1 MARPLEEAPGVADR
15 SALASTAEEAL
26 RLAARD
32 PAASRLLGAGVV
44 DRARA
49 VRAWDTVSAAE
60 RALGVAAMNLGE
72 LEASVDHLRRAV
84 TAARRADSGR
94 RLGEAR
100 MSLAS
105 ALVLRGLPGQAS
117 RTIRA
122 ARDDLVGLHAAR
134 AGVQH
139 AAILQEL
146 GRYDQALRVLRQS
159 LPTLRAEADAEWLA
173 RALSN
178 RSLIHVERRAF
189 RAARTDLE
197 EARRWCDEHGLDLP
211 GAYAEQNLGCL
222 AATRGDIP
230 AALGHFDATEV
241 RYREFG
247 LVEPSLFVDRAKVL
261 LGVRLLAEARATAE
275 AAVAAYAEQGRDVHV
290 PEALLL
296 VSTVAL
302 VQGDHTTAGAAADEA
317 LDGFRR
323 RGRTRAVVLAR
334 YARLQADLVAA
345 PGSVDAARVAR
356 AARELERAGWTVPGL
371 EALVLAGR
379 IALDQGRRASA
390 HRYLSAASS
399 ARSTGPAEA
408 RARAWLA
415 EALLRRAEG
424 RRAGALAALRAGAR
438 IVDEHQASLG
448 ATELRAHVSAHRGA
462 LARWGLQMA
471 LEDGDPR
478 RVLEWAERDRASALR
493 VRPARPPDDP
503 DLSRDLTQLR
513 ATMEQIDEARSE
525 SEGTDDA
532 RLVQRQVMLERR
544 IRDRYRT
551 AYGPAGAAAGSTRSV
566 DDLAGPL
573 GDAALVEFVETG
585 GAVLAVTVVEGRTR
599 LHDLAVADEVS
610 RAMAHVP
617 FALNRLARPGR
628 GPRGGA
634 AAAAAVLDRAGETL
648 DSLLV
653 LPLLGAVGDR
663 DLVVVPSPAL
673 QSVVWSALPSCVARA
688 VTVSPSASLWHRAAV
703 GPRREPTAGSVSVA
717 GPGLPGAREEAER
730 VAGLHAGSSLLVD
743 EAATC
748 EAVLRSVDGAER
760 LHLAAHGRVRADN
773 PLFSSVALADGPLTV
788 YEIEGLDAAPR
799 HVVLSAC
806 DTGRAQAVTG
816 QEVLGFG
823 AALLAAGTVTFVAPV
838 VQVSDAA
845 TVPLME
851 AFHRAVANGAS
862 PAAALAHAQAGSR
875 RASDEE
881 RAAAAGFVC
890 VGAG

>member
-1 MARPLEEAPGVADR
+1 MAPLPLEEAPELAVR
-15 SALASTAEEAL
+15 SALATTAEEAL
-26 RLAARD
+26 RLAALD
-32 PAASRLLGAGVV
+32 PAAARRLGAGVV

-49 VRAWDTVSAAE
+49 TRAWDTVSAAE
-60 RALGVAAMNLGE
+60 RALGVAAMNLGD

-84 TAARRADSGR
+84 AAARRAESGR

-105 ALVLRGLPGQAS
+105 AFVLRGLPAQAS

-122 ARDDLVGLHAAR
+122 ARDDLAGLHAAR

-159 LPTLRAEADAEWLA
+159 LPVLRAEADAEWAA

-189 RAARTDLE
+189 RAARADLE

-222 AATRGDIP
+222 AATEGDVP
-230 AALGHFDATEV
+230 AALRHFDAAEV
-241 RYREFG
+241 RYRQFG

-261 LGVRLLAEARATAE
+261 LAVRLLAEARATAE

-296 VSTVAL
+296 LSTVAL
-302 VQGDHTTAGAAADEA
+302 VQGDHTTARSAADES

-323 RGRTRAVVLAR
+323 RGRTHAVVLAR
-334 YARLQADLVAA
+334 YARLQADLVAT
-345 PGSVDAARVAR
+345 PGAVDAARVAR
-356 AARELERAGWTVPGL
+356 AARELQHAGWTVPGF

-379 IALDQGRRASA
+379 IALDQGRTVSA
-390 HRYLSAASS
+390 HRYLAAASR
-399 ARSTGPAEA
+399 ARSTGPAEV

-438 IVDEHQASLG
+438 IVDDHQASLG

-471 LEDGDPR
+471 LEDEDPR

-493 VRPARPPDDP
+493 VRPAKPPDDP
-503 DLSRDLTQLR
+503 ELSRDLTQLR
-513 ATMEQIDEARSE
+513 STMAQIDEARSDE
-525 SEGTDDA
+525 ADDA

-544 IRDRYRT
+544 IRDRCRT
-551 AYGPAGAAAGSTRSV
+551 ASGRAGTAGVSTRTV
-566 DDLAGPL
+566 DDLAGSL
-573 GDAALVEFVETG
+573 GDAALIEFVETG
-585 GAVLAVTVVEGRTR
+585 GAVLAVTVVRGRPR
-599 LHDLAVADEVS
+599 LHTVADTHDVLH
-610 RAMAHVP
+610 AMAHVP

-628 GPRGGA
+628 GSRGSTA
-634 AAAAAVLDRAGETL
+634 AATAVLDRAGETL
-648 DSLLV
+648 DALLV
-653 LPLLGAVGDR
+653 RPLIGAVGDR
-663 DLVVVPSPAL
+663 PLVVVPSPAL
-673 QSVVWSALPSCVARA
+673 QSVVWSALPSCLARA
-688 VTVSPSASLWHRAAV
+688 VTVSPSASLWHKAAV
-703 GPRREPTAGSVSVA
+703 GPSRERAGSAVSVA
-717 GPGLPGAREEAER
+717 GPGLPGGREEASR
-730 VAGLHAGSSLLVD
+730 VAGLYTGSSLLVD

-748 EAVLRSVDGAER
+748 EEVLRRVDGAGL
-760 LHLAAHGRVRADN
+760 LHLAAHGHVRADN
-773 PLFSSVALADGPLTV
+773 PLFSSVTLADGPLTV
-788 YEIEGLDAAPR
+788 YELEGLDTAPR

-806 DTGRAQAVTG
+806 DTGRPQAVTG

-823 AALLAAGTVTFVAPV
+823 AALLAAGTATVVAPV

-845 TVPLME
+845 TIPLME
-851 AFHRAVANGAS
+851 AFHRAVTAGTA
-862 PAAALAHAQAGSR
+862 PAAALAHAQARARGS
-875 RASDEE
+875 SEEE

>member
-1 MARPLEEAPGVADR
+1 MAPLPLEEAPELVDRGLLAD
-15 SALASTAEEAL
+15 TAEEAL
-26 RLAARD
+26 RLAALD
-32 PAASRLLGAGVV
+32 PAAARRLGADVV
-44 DRARA
+44 ERARA
-49 VRAWDTVSAAE
+49 ARAWDAVSAAE

-72 LEASVDHLRRAV
+72 LEVSVDHLRRAV
-84 TAARRADSGR
+84 TAGRRAGSAR

-105 ALVLRGLPGQAS
+105 ALVLRGLPAQAS

-146 GRYDQALRVLRQS
+146 GRYDDALRALRQS
-159 LPTLRAEADAEWLA
+159 LPALRAEGDAEWAA

-222 AATRGDIP
+222 AATRGDVP
-230 AALGHFDATEV
+230 AALRHFDAAEA

-261 LGVRLLAEARATAE
+261 LGVRLLAEARATAD
-275 AAVAAYAEQGRDVHV
+275 AAVGAYADQGRDVHV

-296 VSTVAL
+296 LSTVAL
-302 VQGDHTTAGAAADEA
+302 VQGDHGTARGAADGA

-323 RGRTRAVVLAR
+323 RGRSRAVVLAR
-334 YARLQADLVAA
+334 YARLQADLVSA
-345 PGSVDAARVAR
+345 PGEVDAARVAR
-356 AARELERAGWTVPGL
+356 VARELQHAGWTVPGL

-379 IALDQGRRASA
+379 IALDQGRRTSA
-390 HRYLSAASS
+390 HRYLTAAST
-399 ARSTGPAEA
+399 ARSTGPAEV

-462 LARWGLQMA
+462 LARLGLQMA
-471 LEDGDPR
+471 LEGGDPR

-503 DLSRDLTQLR
+503 ELSRDLAQLR
-513 ATMEQIDEARSE
+513 STMAQIDEARD
-525 SEGTDDA
+525 EGMDDA
-532 RLVQRQVMLERR
+532 RLVQRQVLLERR
-544 IRDRYRT
+544 IRDRSRT
-551 AYGPAGAAAGSTRSV
+551 AEGRAEAAPGPTRSV
-566 DDLAGPL
+566 DELAGPL
-573 GDAALVEFVETG
+573 GDAALVEFVETE
-585 GAVLAVTVVEGRTR
+585 GAVLAITVVQGRTR
-599 LHDLAVADEVS
+599 LHDLTGVDEVR
-610 RAMAHVP
+610 RALAHVP

-628 GPRGGA
+628 GARGGA
-634 AAAAAVLDRAGETL
+634 AAAAAVLERAGDTL
-648 DSLLV
+648 DALLV
-653 LPLLGAVGDR
+653 RPLLAAVGER
-663 DLVVVPSPAL
+663 ALVVVPSPAL
-673 QSVVWSALPSCVARA
+673 QAVTWSALPSCVARA
-688 VTVSPSASLWHRAAV
+688 VTVSPSASLWHKAAV
-703 GPRREPTAGSVSVA
+703 SLRRAPTGSTVCVA
-717 GPGLPGAREEAER
+717 GPGLPGGRTEAER
-730 VAGLHAGSSLLVD
+730 VAGLYAGSSLLVD
-743 EAATC
+743 GAASC
-748 EAVLRSVDGAER
+748 DEVVRRIDGAER
-760 LHLAAHGRVRADN
+760 LHLAAHGHVRADN

-806 DTGRAQAVTG
+806 DAGQVQAVTG

-823 AALLAAGTVTFVAPV
+823 AALLALGTSTFVAPV

-851 AFHRAVANGAS
+851 AFHRAVATGAT
-862 PAAALAHAQAGSR
+862 PAAALAHAQAGARSS
-875 RASDEE
+875 SDEE
-881 RAAAAGFVC
+881 RAAAAAFVC

>member
-1 MARPLEEAPGVADR
+1 M
-15 SALASTAEEAL
+15 LASTAEEAL
-26 RLAARD
+26 RLAALD
-32 PAASRLLGAGVV
+32 PAAARRLGAGVV
-44 DRARA
+44 DRARSA
-49 VRAWDTVSAAE
+49 RAWDTVSAAE

-72 LEASVDHLRRAV
+72 LETSVEHLRRAV
-84 TAARRADSGR
+84 TAARRADSGQ

-122 ARDDLVGLHAAR
+122 ARADLVGLHGAR

-146 GRYDQALRVLRQS
+146 GRYDQALAVLRQS
-159 LPTLRAEADAEWLA
+159 LPVLRAESDAEWAA

-197 EARRWCDEHGLDLP
+197 EARHWCDERGLELP

-222 AATRGDIP
+222 AATRGDVP
-230 AALGHFDATEV
+230 SALRHFNDAEV

-247 LVEPSLFVDRAKVL
+247 LLEPSLFVDRAKVL

-296 VSTVAL
+296 LSTVAL
-302 VQGDHTTAGAAADEA
+302 VQGDHATAREAADEA
-317 LDGFRR
+317 LAGFRR
-323 RGRTRAVVLAR
+323 RGRASAVVLAR
-334 YARLQADLVAA
+334 YARLQADLADEPAA
-345 PGSVDAARVAR
+345 VDPARVAR
-356 AARELERAGWTVPGL
+356 AARELQDAGWTVPGF

-379 IALDQGRRASA
+379 LALDQGRRASA
-390 HRYLSAASS
+390 HRYLAAASS
-399 ARSTGPAEA
+399 ARSTGPAEV

-424 RRAGALAALRAGAR
+424 RRPAALAALRAGAR
-438 IVDEHQASLG
+438 IVDEHQATLG

-471 LEDGDPR
+471 LEDGHPR

-493 VRPARPPDDP
+493 VRPARPPEDP
-503 DLSRDLTQLR
+503 ELSRDLAELR
-513 ATMEQIDEARSE
+513 STMAQIDEARHD
-525 SEGTDDA
+525 GTDDA
-532 RLVQRQVMLERR
+532 RLVHRQVALERR
-544 IRDRYRT
+544 VRDRWRT
-551 AYGPAGAAAGSTRSV
+551 ASGRSGTASGPARPL
-566 DDLAGPL
+566 DDLAAAL
-573 GDAALVEFVETG
+573 GEAALVEFVEVG
-585 GAVLAVTVVEGRTR
+585 GALLAVTVVEGRTR
-599 LHDLAVADEVS
+599 LHPLADADEVP
-610 RAMAHVP
+610 RAMTHVP

-628 GPRGGA
+628 GARGGTA
-634 AAAAAVLDRAGETL
+634 AATAVLDRAGETL
-648 DSLLV
+648 DALLV
-653 LPLLGAVGDR
+653 RPLLGAVGDR
-663 DLVVVPSPAL
+663 ALVVVPSPAL
-673 QSVVWSALPSCVARA
+673 QSVVWSTLPSCVGRA
-688 VTVSPSASLWHRAAV
+688 VTVSPSAALWQRAQRSAQHGV
-703 GPRREPTAGSVSVA
+703 GPTIAVA

-730 VAGLHAGSSLLVD
+730 VAALHPGSSLLVD
-743 EAATC
+743 DAAAS
-748 EAVLRSVDGAER
+748 EEVLRHVDGAQR

-788 YEIEGLDAAPR
+788 YDLEGLAAAPR

-806 DTGRAQAVTG
+806 NAGRAQAVAG

-823 AALLAAGTVTFVAPV
+823 AALLAAGTATVVAPV

-851 AFHRAVANGAS
+851 AFHRAVATGTS
-862 PAAALAHAQAGSR
+862 PAAALADAQAGARGSTG
-875 RASDEE
+875 EE
-881 RAAAAGFVC
+881 RATAAAFVC